1 MAIGWSPNSVI
12 HTGLSEKTLNQIKKR
27 SETLKNP
34 TGRTTNDIIYLNS
47 KTSWVKISSGVD
59 IATDPE
65 GENYSSELAKNNVLA
80 GGVLNSKQQIRSG
93 IFKGE
98 DDAYTLDSVGSG
110 YRAIPGLTG
119 FQSEILGTYGT
130 YQRVA
135 IDFQVNNIDQLST
148 LEQIYLRPGMNLLVE
163 WGHSIYK
170 KNNGNLV
177 TTIETV
183 SDFFDNV
190 TSEEDQQ
197 NLKKRVY
204 DQIDYFKKKSD
215 GNYDALLGRITNFN
229 YKFNVD
235 GTYGCQ
241 VVVLAHGALLESV
254 RLLVSSTT
262 SEDTTSSTANQARD
276 ISRFNKFFNII
287 LEQGLLA
294 SNDDVKAA
302 LKGGIPEDYNLFDK
316 RLQNTGRDF
325 KVLSIGKST
334 SEDNPEDKII
344 KFVPLYII
352 LEMINVVFCPKTDV
366 NKDVNDVEF
375 FTGDPS
381 GKNTTPYLTF
391 PGHFSINPTICFMP
405 KARSKGDP
413 LSYFFTNGNE
423 SILPSKP
430 DNILDIM
437 VSINYVLKVFGDLL
451 DPSKT
456 DRKDQSVYDFVRII
470 LRGIT
475 ESLGNLNNFDFH
487 YEDQRDKVHIV
498 DRKVTP
504 NRKHIEDSVLKVR
517 GPETTMHDFSI
528 TSKISADLMSTMAIG
543 ASAQATDLGEDMLN
557 VQSWNKGLR
566 DRFNPNPGY
575 LGDNTNTD
583 QAQQNIQ
590 QQKFRRLLQYICDVD
605 RANLKDTGGKF
616 SKVIRDKESVTNDP
630 LFFINY
636 NAEEASA
643 IRPVYEKVM
652 QDLYK
657 VQTKK
662 EKESAAGLIPVD
674 VSFKMTGISGFKIGQ
689 AFTIEEGTLPKK
701 YNDKVGFIIKSLSH
715 VIGSDN
721 KWKTDVNGIM
731 TILSEAKIVGRDD
744 FDLNNFI
751 SESLTITEVPAP
763 EKPILNWIRSEG
775 NIFIDG
781 FDKAGTPTERKSLFF
796 YGSKD
801 FPDMRLVRQGGG
813 TTGAGDFGASRKNTV
828 GVHEGLD
835 IMFLPNEDIY
845 SPIDGNVVFKNQ
857 FTEKGG
863 HSLIITGTG
872 DYIGYT
878 VRLAYINIGYNRE
891 EWNEVKETANGLN
904 ADTGKNDYGQAQR
917 EAIKLSN
924 QLDNIRPQ
932 GSLFD
937 SYKGKVKAGQVVA
950 FAADMINGYPKQ
962 TSDGSFIFNS
972 KGAPEVWPGY
982 GAPMENHVHFELKY
996 NEALIDP
1003 VKAPYK
1009 FS

>member
-12 HTGLSEKTLNQIKKR
+12 HTGLSQRTLNQINKR
-27 SETLKNP
+27 SETLSKV
-34 TGRTTNDIIYLNS
+34 TGRDANDIVYLNS

-59 IATDPE
+59 VATDPE

-110 YRAIPGLTG
+110 YRAIPGLSG

-148 LEQIYLRPGMNLLVE
+148 LEQIYLRPGMNLLIE

-177 TTIETV
+177 TTVQTV
-183 SDFFDNV
+183 SDFFDNI
-190 TSEEDQQ
+190 TSEEDQE
-197 NLKKRVY
+197 NLKQRVY
-204 DQIDYFKKKSD
+204 DQIDTLKKNSD

-262 SEDTTSSTANQARD
+262 SDDTTLSTANQARD

-287 LEQGLLA
+287 LEQGLQA
-294 SNDDVKAA
+294 TNDEVKDA

-316 RLQNTGRDF
+316 RLQKTGRDF

-381 GKNTTPYLTF
+381 GENTTPYLTF
-391 PGHFSINPTICFMP
+391 PGHLSINPTICFMP

-413 LSYFFTNGNE
+413 LSYFFTNSE
-423 SILPSKP
+423 SAEDIRPTKP

-451 DPSKT
+451 DPSTT

-470 LRGIT
+470 LKGIT

-487 YEDQRDKVHIV
+487 YEDQRDKVYIV

-528 TSKISADLMSTMAIG
+528 TSKLSADLMSTMAIG

-575 LGDNTNTD
+575 LGDNTNSD

-605 RANLKDTGGKF
+605 RATLEEKGGKF
-616 SKVIRDKESVTNDP
+616 SKEIRDDKSVTNDP

-636 NAEEASA
+636 NAEDASA

-689 AFTIEEGTLPKK
+689 AFTIEEGTLPSK

-744 FDLNNFI
+744 FDLNEFI

-763 EKPILNWIRSEG
+763 ETPILNWIRREPYPPL
-775 NIFIDG
+775 G
-781 FDKAGTPTERKSLFF
+781 FDKAGTPSVQKADFF
-796 YGSKD
+796 TGYDDSAT
-801 FPDMRLVRQGGG
+801 RQGGG
-813 TTGAGDFGASRKNTV
+813 TTGAGDFGASRKNAV
-828 GVHEGLD
+828 GVHEGID
-835 IMFLPNEDIY
+835 IRFSPMEDVY

-857 FTEKGG
+857 FTAEGG
-863 HSLIITGTG
+863 HHLVITGTG
-872 DYIGYT
+872 DYVGYK
-878 VRLAYINIGYNRE
+878 VRIAYINIGYNRE
-891 EWNEVKETANGLN
+891 EWNQVKEAANLIN
-904 ADTGKNDYGQAQR
+904 IDTDKNDYGQTR
-917 EAIKLSN
+917 EQAAKLVN
-924 QLDNIRPQ
+924 QLKNIRPQ

-937 SYKGKVKAGQVVA
+937 FYKGKVKAGDIVA
-950 FAADMINGYPKQ
+950 FAADMVNGYPKQ
-962 TSDGSFIFNS
+962 TSDGSFILDS

-982 GAPMENHVHFELKY
+982 GAPMENHVHFEIKY
-996 NEALIDP
+996 NEALINP
-1003 VKAPYK
+1003 IKAPFK
-1009 FS
+1009 LS

>member
-12 HTGLSEKTLNQIKKR
+12 HTGLSTETLDQIKVRSKTLSKP
-27 SETLKNP
+27 S
-34 TGRTTNDIIYLNS
+34 GRTTNDIVYLNS
-47 KTSWVKISSGVD
+47 KTSWVKVSSGVD
-59 IATDPE
+59 VATDPK
-65 GENYSSELAKNNVLA
+65 GENYSSELAKSNVIA

-93 IFKGE
+93 IFKGK
-98 DDAYTLDSVGSG
+98 DDAYTLDSVGTG
-110 YRAIPGLTG
+110 YRPIPGLTG
-119 FQSEILGTYGT
+119 FQSEILGSYGT

-148 LEQIYLRPGMNLLVE
+148 LDQIYLRPGMNLLVE

-190 TSEEDQQ
+190 TSEDDQE

-204 DQIDYFKKKSD
+204 DQIDYFKNKSD

-262 SEDTTSSTANQARD
+262 SDDTTLSTANQARD

-294 SNDDVKAA
+294 SNDDVKDA
-302 LKGGIPEDYNLFDK
+302 LKAEIPEDYNLFDK

-334 SEDNPEDKII
+334 SEDNPGDKII

-381 GKNTTPYLTF
+381 GENTTPYLTF

-413 LSYFFTNGNE
+413 LSYFFTNLDDSKVD
-423 SILPSKP
+423 SIIPSKQ

-437 VSINYVLKVFGDLL
+437 VSVNYVLKVFGDLL

-470 LRGIT
+470 LKGIT

-487 YEDQRDKVHIV
+487 YEDQRDTVHIV

-590 QQKFRRLLQYICDVD
+590 QQKFRRLLTYICDVD
-605 RANLKDTGGKF
+605 KSDLKEKGGKF

-630 LFFINY
+630 LSFINY

-662 EKESAAGLIPVD
+662 EKESAAGLIPID
-674 VSFKMTGISGFKIGQ
+674 VSFKMPGISGFKIGQ
-689 AFTIEEGTLPKK
+689 AFTIEEGTLPTK

-744 FDLNNFI
+744 FNLNDFI
-751 SESLTITEVPAP
+751 SESLIITEVPAP
-763 EKPILNWIRSEG
+763 EKPILNWIRRESYSPS
-775 NIFIDG
+775 G
-781 FDKAGTPTERKSLFF
+781 FDKAGTPSESKSNWFIGNPKDKGK
-796 YGSKD
+796 YGV
-801 FPDMRLVRQGGG
+801 VRQGGG
-813 TTGAGDFGASRKNTV
+813 TTGAGNFGVSRKNSV
-828 GVHEGLD
+828 GSHEGID
-835 IMFLPNEDIY
+835 IRIPPNEAIY
-845 SPIDGNVVFKNQ
+845 SPIDGNVKFGST
-857 FTEKGG
+857 FTDKGG
-863 HSLIITGTG
+863 HFLEIVGTG
-872 DYIGYT
+872 DYVGYK
-878 VRLAYINIGYNRE
+878 VRIAYINVSYNRE
-891 EWNEVKETANGLN
+891 EYNEIVKNLSTEKGYKEVYLLN
-904 ADTGKNDYGQAQR
+904 Q
-917 EAIKLSN
+917 IKPV
-924 QLDNIRPQ
+924 IPI
-932 GSLFD
+932 GSVFD
-937 SYKGKVKAGQVVA
+937 FYKGKIKAGQTVA
-950 FAADMINGYPKQ
+950 YSADMINGYPKQ
-962 TSDGSFIFNS
+962 TSDGSFITDS
-972 KGAPEVWPGY
+972 DGLPEVWPGY
-982 GAPMENHVHFELKY
+982 GTPMENHIHFEIKY

-1003 VKAPYK
+1003 IKAPYK
-1009 FS
+1009 LS

>member
-12 HTGLSEKTLNQIKKR
+12 HTGLSQKTLKQINRR
-27 SETLKNP
+27 SETLSKV
-34 TGRTTNDIIYLNS
+34 TGRDTNDIVYLNS

-59 IATDPE
+59 VATDSE
-65 GENYSSELAKNNVLA
+65 GENYSSEIAKNNILA

-93 IFKGE
+93 IFNGK

-148 LEQIYLRPGMNLLVE
+148 LEQIYLRPGMNLLIE

-177 TTIETV
+177 TTIQTV
-183 SDFFDNV
+183 SDFFDNI
-190 TSEEDQQ
+190 TSEEDQE

-204 DQIDYFKKKSD
+204 DQIDTLKKNSD

-262 SEDTTSSTANQARD
+262 SDDTTLSTANQARD
-276 ISRFNKFFNII
+276 VSRFTKFFNII
-287 LEQGLLA
+287 LEQGLLT
-294 SNDDVKAA
+294 DTQEVEEA
-302 LKGGIPEDYNLFDK
+302 LKSQIPEDYNLFKKRIDK
-316 RLQNTGRDF
+316 TGRDF
-325 KVLSIGKST
+325 KLLSVGKST
-334 SEDNPEDKII
+334 SEDNPKDKII
-344 KFVPLYII
+344 KFVPFYII

-381 GKNTTPYLTF
+381 GENTTPYLTF

-413 LSYFFTNGNE
+413 LSYFFTNVDE
-423 SILPSKP
+423 SIRPSKQ

-470 LRGIT
+470 LKGIT

-487 YEDQRDKVHIV
+487 YEDQRDKVNIV

-528 TSKISADLMSTMAIG
+528 TSKLSADLMSTMAIG

-575 LGDNTNTD
+575 LGDNTNSD

-590 QQKFRRLLQYICDVD
+590 QQKFRRLLTYICNVD
-605 RANLKDTGGKF
+605 RADLEEDGGKF
-616 SKVIRDKESVTNDP
+616 SKVIRDKESVTNNP
-630 LFFINY
+630 LSFINY

-744 FDLNNFI
+744 FDLNEFI

-763 EKPILNWIRSEG
+763 ETPILNWVRRESSSPL
-775 NIFIDG
+775 G
-781 FDKAGTPTERKSLFF
+781 FDKAGTPSSQKAAFF
-796 YGSKD
+796 TGDTYGV
-801 FPDMRLVRQGGG
+801 VRQGGG
-813 TTGAGDFGASRKNTV
+813 TTGAGNFGAKRSNSV
-828 GVHEGLD
+828 GVHEGID
-835 IMFLPNEDIY
+835 VRFPPNEAVY
-845 SPIDGNVVFKNQ
+845 SPIDGDVRFGAE
-857 FTEKGG
+857 FTEQGG
-863 HSLIITGTG
+863 HFLEITGTG
-872 DYIGYT
+872 DYIGYK
-878 VRLAYINIGYNRE
+878 VRIAYINVSYNRE
-891 EWNEVKETANGLN
+891 EYNQIIETLN
-904 ADTGKNDYGQAQR
+904 VVDYDTKMNDYGQNDK
-917 EAIKLSN
+917 EAIKMLKQIKPVNPMNSIY
-924 QLDNIRPQ
+924 D
-932 GSLFD
+932 F
-937 SYKGKVKAGQVVA
+937 YKGKIKAGQTVA
-950 FAADMINGYPKQ
+950 YAADMVNGYPKQ
-962 TSDGSFIFNS
+962 TSDGSFITDS
-972 KGAPEVWPGY
+972 KGKPQVWPGY
-982 GAPMENHVHFELKY
+982 GSPMENHIHFEIKY

-1003 VKAPYK
+1003 VKAPFK
-1009 FS
+1009 LS

>member
-1 MAIGWSPNSVI
+1 MAIGWTPNSVI
-12 HTGLSEKTLNQIKKR
+12 HTGLSSGSLGQIR
-27 SETLKNP
+27 MRGETLKKVS
-34 TGRTTNDIIYLNS
+34 GRTTNDIVYLNS

-59 IATDPE
+59 VATDPE
-65 GENYSSELAKNNVLA
+65 GENYSSELAKNNILA

-93 IFKGE
+93 IFNGK

-177 TTIETV
+177 TTIQTV

-190 TSEEDQQ
+190 TSEEDQE

-204 DQIDYFKKKSD
+204 DQIDKLKNDSD

-287 LEQGLLA
+287 LEQGLLTLN
-294 SNDDVKAA
+294 SEIIDA
-302 LKGGIPEDYNLFDK
+302 LKGGIPEDYNLFEK
-316 RLQNTGRDF
+316 RLQKTGRDF

-344 KFVPLYII
+344 KFVPLYMV

-366 NKDVNDVEF
+366 SKDVNDVEF

-381 GKNTTPYLTF
+381 GENTTPYLTF

-405 KARSKGDP
+405 KARPIGDP
-413 LSYFFTNGNE
+413 LSYYFTNAD
-423 SILPSKP
+423 STIIPSKQ

-437 VSINYVLKVFGDLL
+437 ISINYVLKVFSDLL
-451 DPSKT
+451 DPSTT

-470 LRGIT
+470 LKGIT
-475 ESLGNLNNFDFH
+475 ESLGNLNLFDFH
-487 YEDQRDKVHIV
+487 YQDQRDKVYIV

-575 LGDNTNTD
+575 LGDNTNSN

-590 QQKFRRLLQYICDVD
+590 QQKFRRLLQYICDID
-605 RANLKDTGGKF
+605 RSILIEEGGKF
-616 SKVIRDKESVTNDP
+616 TKQIRDDISTTNDP
-630 LFFINY
+630 FSFINY
-636 NAEEASA
+636 EAEAASA
-643 IRPVYEKVM
+643 VRPVYEKVM

-662 EKESAAGLIPVD
+662 EKESAAGLIPID

-689 AFTIEEGTLPKK
+689 AFTIEEGTLPSK

-744 FDLNNFI
+744 FDLNKFI
-751 SESLTITEVPAP
+751 LESLTITEVPAP
-763 EKPILNWIRSEG
+763 EKPVLNWPAPSI
-775 NIFIDG
+775 NNFY
-781 FDKAGTPTERKSLFF
+781 TPYTFNRVGIGGPMKQKFFER
-796 YGSKD
+796 YT
-801 FPDMRLVRQGGG
+801 RQGGG
-813 TTGAGDFGASRKNTV
+813 TSGSGNFGAKRKNKV
-828 GVHEGLD
+828 GAHQGLD
-835 IMFLPNEDIY
+835 IKIKPGTLIV
-845 SPIDGNVVFKNQ
+845 SPIDGNVRFGNE

-863 HSLIITGTG
+863 HFLEITGTG
-872 DYIGYT
+872 DYVGYT
-878 VRLAYINIGYNRE
+878 ITLAYVNVGYKIE
-891 EWNEVKETANGLN
+891 ELDDLFSRGASAFATFEAGAIRAGATISSLVGDAKNQKITKVQFKE
-904 ADTGKNDYGQAQR
+904 
-917 EAIKLSN
+917 
-924 QLDNIRPQ
+924 
-932 GSLFD
+932 
-937 SYKGKVKAGQVVA
+937 KVKAYDIIGY
-950 FAADMINGYPKQ
+950 AADMVGGYFKQ
-962 TSDGSFIFNS
+962 TSDGSIVTDSN
-972 KGAPEVWPGY
+972 GAPYVWPGY
-982 GAPMENHVHFELKY
+982 GSPMVNHIHLEIRY
-996 NEALIDP
+996 NDALIDP
-1003 VKAPYK
+1003 TKAPFK
-1009 FS
+1009 MR

>member
-12 HTGLSEKTLNQIKKR
+12 HTGLSQETLNQINKR
-27 SETLKNP
+27 SETLSNP

-59 IATDPE
+59 VAVDPK

-80 GGVLNSKQQIRSG
+80 GGVLNSKQKIRSG
-93 IFKGE
+93 IFNGK
-98 DDAYTLDSVGSG
+98 DDAYTLDSVGTG

-190 TSEEDQQ
+190 TSEEDQE

-262 SEDTTSSTANQARD
+262 SDDTTVSTANQARD

-287 LEQGLLA
+287 LEQGLLT
-294 SNDDVKAA
+294 DTPEVKEA
-302 LKGGIPEDYNLFDK
+302 LKKQIPEDYNLFDK
-316 RLQNTGRDF
+316 RLEKTGREL
-325 KVLSIGKST
+325 KIISVGKST

-344 KFVPLYII
+344 KFVPLYVI

-366 NKDVNDVEF
+366 SKDVNDVEF
-375 FTGDPS
+375 FTGDPD

-391 PGHFSINPTICFMP
+391 PGHFSINPTICFLH
-405 KARSKGDP
+405 KSRRNGFP
-413 LSYFFTNGNE
+413 LCYFFTNNPVTKG
-423 SILPSKP
+423 ILPK
-430 DNILDIM
+430 DQNNILDIM
-437 VSINYVLKVFGDLL
+437 VSVNYVLQVFGDLL

-470 LRGIT
+470 LKGIT

-487 YEDQRDKVHIV
+487 YVDQADTVYIV

-504 NRKHIEDSVLKVR
+504 NKKDIVDSVLKVR

-528 TSKISADLMSTMAIG
+528 TSKLSADLMSTMAIG
-543 ASAQATDLGEDMLN
+543 ASAQGTDLGEDMLN

-575 LGDNTNTD
+575 LGDNTSTD
-583 QAQQNIQ
+583 QAEQNIQ
-590 QQKFRRLLQYICDVD
+590 QQKFTRLLQYVCDID
-605 RANLKDTGGKF
+605 RSTLKEVGGKQT
-616 SKVIRDKESVTNDP
+616 KVIRNDQTVTESPYNY
-630 LFFINY
+630 INY
-636 NAEEASA
+636 NANEASA
-643 IRPVYEKVM
+643 IRPVYEKIM

-662 EKESAAGLIPVD
+662 ESQSAAGLIPID

-701 YNDKVGFIIKSLSH
+701 YNDKVGFIIKSLAH

-731 TILSEAKIVGRDD
+731 TILSEAEIVGRDD
-744 FDLNNFI
+744 FDINEYI
-751 SESLTITEVPAP
+751 AESIKITEVPAP
-763 EKPILNWIRSEG
+763 DTPLLVWPQGVTGLPPNYLKENGEG
-775 NIFIDG
+775 NEQ
-781 FDKAGTPTERKSLFF
+781 KRLFM
-796 YGSKD
+796 KI
-801 FPDMRLVRQGGG
+801 RTRQGGG
-813 TTGAGDFGASRKNTV
+813 STGSGNFGARRSSQV
-828 GVHEGLD
+828 GVHQGLD
-835 IMFLPNEDIY
+835 IDISPNKAIY
-845 SPIDGNVVFKNQ
+845 APISGTTRFINK
-857 FTEKGG
+857 FTDKGG
-863 HSLIITGTG
+863 HGIEIVGNG
-872 DYIGYT
+872 DYSGYSIKIGYIH
-878 VRLAYINIGYNRE
+878 VGYDQENAIAVAE
-891 EWNEVKETANGLN
+891 EVTTGGRSFQQIGLN
-904 ADTGKNDYGQAQR
+904 IAAMSKYLKNIVDLNPIYKSTV
-917 EAIKLSN
+917 EAGE
-924 QLDNIRPQ
+924 P
-932 GSLFD
+932 FC
-937 SYKGKVKAGQVVA
+937 Y
-950 FAADMINGYPKQ
+950 AADMVGGYLKQ
-962 TSDGSFIFNS
+962 TSDGMLVTSESGSPTAFL
-972 KGAPEVWPGY
+972 GY
-982 GAPMENHVHFELKY
+982 GGKMDNHIHFEIRY
-996 NEALIDP
+996 NGALINP
-1003 VKAPYK
+1003 AKAPYK
-1009 FS
+1009 TKRLILSSRGGS